1 MAAGRFNLIADVW
14 PTRNPLGIANFLAR
28 ALNSG
33 LQPADLPA
41 GGNSSTLNFT
51 EPANLLLRRLIIS

>member
-1 MAAGRFNLIADVW
+1 LADEESFGRLAAPR
-14 PTRNPLGIANFLAR
+14 IANFPAL

-33 LQPADLPA
+33 VQPADLPA